1 MLTTVAY
8 AETLRKRMRS
18 DEDAQRKCHKD
29 EVSVDDDSVFDIND
43 LGVNVYRRDHIPELT
58 VEDWLIV
65 DPTNL
70 SLLNDGRSMVL
81 KIDGS
86 IKMQDTPSNLDGMR
100 DILTCKRVQMVP
112 MTIGPYAGMF
122 ELWLDEDGYYTKVL
136 NPSASELFGDQVFGG
151 RLHGVVMVIG
161 CKYGPP

>member
-1 MLTTVAY
+1 MLTSTAAY

-18 DEDAQRKCHKD
+18 DENTEGKRRKD
-29 EVSVDDDSVFDIND
+29 EVSVDDSVFDINEP
-43 LGVNVYRRDHIPELT
+43 GVDIYRRDHIPELT
-58 VEDWLIV
+58 LEDWLSV

-86 IKMQDTPSNLDGMR
+86 IEMQDTPSNLEGMR
-100 DILTCKRVQMVP
+100 QILTCKNVQMVP
-112 MTIGPYAGMF
+112 MNIGPYAGMF

-136 NPSASELFGDQVFGG
+136 NPSASELFGEQVFGG

-161 CKYGPP
+161 CKDGP